1 MEFVSVNNVN
11 IYPFASQDDLINY
24 IDQRKGIL
32 VAINTEKIVNATEQ
46 TRQIINRNIGYCD
59 GAGALLALR
68 RKGHKNVVKI
78 AGCDLWHR
86 IVETFHG
93 NKSFYLIGGKQ
104 PVIEQAVKMLRNE
117 FEDINLVGYRN
128 GYLKDAFEEQ
138 QLIDDVAVKNP
149 DVVFVAMGSPRQE
162 LLMERIQERCP
173 NTIFQ
178 GLGGSIDVYAGYA
191 ERAPKWMIDHNMEFA
206 YRVAMQPKRIG
217 RLMKMLPFIWKL
229 VTGNL

>member
-93 NKSFYLIGGKQ
+93 KKSFYLIGGKQ

-138 QLIDDVAVKNP
+138 QLIDDVAVKKP

-178 GLGGSIDVYAGYA
+178 GLGGSIDVYTGYA
-191 ERAPKWMIDHNMEFA
+191 ERAPKWMIDNNMEFA

>member
-86 IVETFHG
+86 IVEAFHG

>member
-128 GYLKDAFEEQ
+128 GYLKDTFEEQ

-217 RLMKMLPFIWKL
+217 RLMKMLPFIWNL